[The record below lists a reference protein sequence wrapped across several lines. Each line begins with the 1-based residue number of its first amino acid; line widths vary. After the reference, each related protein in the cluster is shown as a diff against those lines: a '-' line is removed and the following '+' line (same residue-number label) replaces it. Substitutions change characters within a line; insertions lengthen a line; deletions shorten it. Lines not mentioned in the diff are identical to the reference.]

1 MKNLMILMVL
11 ASTMAFTACG
21 QKSNVPAKVKTAF
34 AKKFPNAKKAS
45 WDKENAKEWEAEFKM
60 NGKKYS
66 ANFDNNGNWKETEYR
81 INKSDIPSA
90 VKSTLD
96 SDFNGYKIEEAEISE
111 TADGKV
117 YEFELEKGKTD
128 IEAAISPDGRIV
140 KKEEKKENDED
151 GEADEENDND

>member
-1 MKNLMILMVL
+1 MILMVL

-34 AKKFPNAKKAS
+34 TEKFPNATKIS

-60 NGKKYS
+60 NGKEYS
-66 ANFDNNGNWKETEYR
+66 ANFDNNGNWKETEYEVE
-81 INKSDIPSA
+81 KSDIPSD

-111 TADGKV
+111 TESDKV
-117 YEFELEKGKTD
+117 YEFQLEKGKTN
-128 IEAAISPDGRIV
+128 IEVAISPDGSIV
-140 KKEEKKENDED
+140 KKEENKENDED
-151 GEADEENDND
+151 GDEENDND